1 MTGSRQLHRRVYK
14 LMGINAMLVMLSF
27 ILPRLAS
34 NPEGG
39 FAAAGANA
47 ILVMFIMLAISLVYS
62 VYLLAVTVGHYREL
76 SATARIA
83 GLGPFILIAAAL
95 LGLLVFLMY

>member
-1 MTGSRQLHRRVYK
+1 MSGSRQLHRRVYK
-14 LMGINAMLVMLSF
+14 LMGINAMLVILSF

-47 ILVMFIMLAISLVYS
+47 ILVMIIMLAISLVYS
-62 VYLLAVTVGHYREL
+62 VYLLSVTVGHYREL

-83 GLGPFILIAAAL
+83 GLGPFILIAAGLVAMVVL
-95 LGLLVFLMY
+95 LGY